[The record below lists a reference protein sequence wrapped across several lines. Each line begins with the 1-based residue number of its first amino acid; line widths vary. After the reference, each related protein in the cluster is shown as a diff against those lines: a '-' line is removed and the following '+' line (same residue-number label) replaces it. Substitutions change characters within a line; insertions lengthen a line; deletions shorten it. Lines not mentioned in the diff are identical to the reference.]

1 MSNDNIIQFPTKHK
15 GEPIKGV
22 TAVDALRICVDHTFD
37 GDYIDEE
44 NYNKLMI
51 TLDMFEDMY
60 ERIEK
65 IREDLESD

>member
-37 GDYIDEE
+37 GGYIDEE
-44 NYNKLMI
+44 NYNKLRI

-65 IREDLESD
+65 IRQELESD